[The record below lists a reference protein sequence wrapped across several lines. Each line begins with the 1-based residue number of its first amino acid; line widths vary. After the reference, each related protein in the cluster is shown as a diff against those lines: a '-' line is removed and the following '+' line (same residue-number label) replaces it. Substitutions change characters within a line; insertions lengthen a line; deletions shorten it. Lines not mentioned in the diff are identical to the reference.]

1 MRREILSSFKHLP
14 TSGEYFH
21 RDCYDAAKK
30 YCKDTFLV
38 IDKLGPSYI
47 PKLFELKR
55 NVDRLAEK
63 FKILPNKSSALI
75 MLN

>member
-1 MRREILSSFKHLP
+1 MRREILSSFNHLP

-38 IDKLGPSYI
+38 IDKLG
-47 PKLFELKR
+47 
-55 NVDRLAEK
+55 
-63 FKILPNKSSALI
+63 LI
-75 MLN
+75 SQNYLSLREM